1 MRWTC
6 ALHSIAVCGWLAA
19 CQKPAT
25 TEPTNAVEPQPIATP
40 KPEPPRKPTEAFAD
54 LETRLLGAQSIQIR
68 FDITAEGS
76 NTATLRGMLVLSA
89 DGKARVEA
97 RGSFAGE
104 PGELVFTSD
113 GRTMKG
119 ERGGKRFEL
128 PAGKA
133 LQESVLLGLTRMGLL
148 HNLAVLWGGRPPDLA
163 DGGVRE
169 WVVATDVTDA
179 STDVAKA
186 LGFGLTVQGTPM
198 GEATLVLDAEGWPTE
213 RTQTVHFPGGDMK
226 VVERYE
232 AFEVIA
238 GAAPATTARPP

>member
-6 ALHSIAVCGWLAA
+6 ALLYSFAACGSTA

-25 TEPTNAVEPQPIATP
+25 TEPTATAEPQPIETP
-40 KPEPPRKPTEAFAD
+40 KPEPPLDPSEAFAD
-54 LETRLLGAQSIQIR
+54 LETRLLGAQSVQIR

-104 PGELVFTSD
+104 AGELVFTSD

-128 PAGKA
+128 PTGKA

-163 DGGVRE
+163 DGGIRE
-169 WVVATDVTDA
+169 WVVAADVTDA
-179 STDVAKA
+179 STDVAKG
-186 LGFGLTVQGTPM
+186 LGFDLTVQGTPM
-198 GEATLVLDAEGWPTE
+198 GEATLVLDAAGWPTE
-213 RTQTVHFPGGDMK
+213 RTQTVHFPNGDMK